1 MPGEELQKDA
11 ITHEESSTSEKENT
25 VLGELESLDIEE
37 DLAQENE
44 KQELEQITAALN
56 NEVEKA
62 LQQWENRNDLKLKFD
77 KLLTGKTL
85 SHAMDCIK
93 DLESSKNIVINKL
106 DLWGSL
112 MNEEM
117 TKSLLSLNNIWK
129 RVISYWG
136 INFMTDD
143 QGKKQLE
150 VDDVGNITEK
160 DSKLKQSI
168 KTAIQSEAKGDIIV
182 KTKDGEVNAIVKS
195 TENGVILQIKKGISD
210 ELVNNVMSEIQ
221 GTNMDKS
228 IAVVREFS
236 PSTPVMPSVSFWPSK
251 SDYPEDWSME
261 SGTTPGES
269 QNADTSVD
277 TWYDEWM

>member
-1 MPGEELQKDA
+1 
-11 ITHEESSTSEKENT
+11 
-25 VLGELESLDIEE
+25 
-37 DLAQENE
+37 
-44 KQELEQITAALN
+44 
-56 NEVEKA
+56 
-62 LQQWENRNDLKLKFD
+62 
-77 KLLTGKTL
+77 
-85 SHAMDCIK
+85 
-93 DLESSKNIVINKL
+93 
-106 DLWGSL
+106 

-182 KTKDGEVNAIVKS
+182 KTKDGEANAIVKS